1 MKYICLGYM
10 SEKKSEAMSDAEL
23 DAALAECFEYDSVLR
38 EKGHLIGGEVLQS
51 PRSAKSLRWRS
62 GKVSVAEGPFA
73 VAREQLTG
81 ILSLQVPNLR
91 HAVRLM
97 SKHPSVRMGMC
108 WEIRPTAD
116 MTTVM
121 KENGRRRSDGE
132 RYFFTPS

>member
-23 DAALAECFEYDSVLR
+23 DAALAECFEYDTVLR

-62 GKVSVAEGPFA
+62 GKVSVADGPFA
-73 VAREQLTG
+73 EAREQLTG

-91 HAVRLM
+91 HAIRLM
-97 SKHPSVRMGMC
+97 SKHPSVRMGIC
-108 WEIRPTAD
+108 WEIRPATDTSPIVA
-116 MTTVM
+116 
-121 KENGRRRSDGE
+121 ESQRQRSVRSARAEKGD
-132 RYFFTPS
+132 